1 MTQCLEQVV
10 WTLALTANVG
20 VGVVVDAADNSCMI
34 QLHPTAQ
41 FLPEG
46 GKVAAA
52 RIVLRGSEYST

>member
-1 MTQCLEQVV
+1 
-10 WTLALTANVG
+10 
-20 VGVVVDAADNSCMI
+20 MI

-52 RIVLRGSEYST
+52 RIVLRGSETVPDGDTSVGGGQV